1 VGGNGN
7 DQLFAEDGNDV
18 LDGGAGSDIMTGG
31 AGNDT
36 YVILTTSGTDTINNY
51 HSDLN
56 ENDLL
61 GYQGTIQDKDLW
73 FEHLGDLVVTV
84 IATGTVTTIK
94 DWFTTSSLAAQTN
107 YQIKFIQANASNV
120 VNVNGLIS
128 LMATKAKPMTWAAR
142 DALMADTN
150 YYTSWQTYWGN
161 NPPPV
166 LSAIANQTMSEDT
179 PLAITV
185 TATDTL
191 DGDTVASPN
200 SIGLVYKVYNKA
212 TGLED
217 YNLIQSISFAAPNE
231 AYQRIATIN
240 PAANVY
246 GTAQ

>member
-1 VGGNGN
+1 
-7 DQLFAEDGNDV
+7 V

-73 FEHLGDLVVTV
+73 FEHLGNDLVVTV

-142 DALMADTN
+142 RADGR
-150 YYTSWQTYWGN
+150 YQLLHLLADLLGQQ
-161 NPPPV
+161 
-166 LSAIANQTMSEDT
+166 SASGTERDCKPNDERGYAARHHRHGDRY
-179 PLAITV
+179 ARW
-185 TATDTL
+185 
-191 DGDTVASPN
+191 DTVASPN

-217 YNLIQSISFAAPNE
+217 YSLIQSISFAAPNE

-246 GTAQ
+246 GTAQW